1 MDHSASAS
9 SLPLPATVKVI
20 NHPLMASKM
29 SLLRDRRIKPKQF
42 RELVNEVSLI
52 LAIECTSSL
61 DLMETKTL
69 ESPMGRF
76 QGVKLAD
83 KIAIFPILRAGLG
96 MVHGFLTMLPAA
108 RVHHLGLYREKTT
121 LLPVEY
127 YNKLPLSCNVD
138 LGIVVDPMLATAGS
152 AIAAVNMLK
161 DWGLKRIKL
170 CCICAS
176 SAGVSNFRESHPDVD
191 LYVGVVDEELSD
203 HGYILPGL
211 GDAGDRLYKTF
222 F

>member
-1 MDHSASAS
+1 MASKTEVVS
-9 SLPLPATVKVI
+9 TTVFKVV
-20 NHPLMASKM
+20 NHPLCAAKI
-29 SLLRDRRIKPKQF
+29 SLLRDRRVKPKQF
-42 RELVNEVSLI
+42 REIVFEISLM
-52 LAIECTSSL
+52 LAYECTAGL
-61 DLMETKTL
+61 DLMQTKML
-69 ESPMGRF
+69 ESPVGPF

-96 MVHGFLTMLPAA
+96 MVEGFQTMMPAA

-127 YNKLPLSCNVD
+127 YNKLPSECNVD
-138 LGIVVDPMLATAGS
+138 VGIVVDPMLATAGS
-152 AIAAVNMLK
+152 AIAAVSIIK

-176 SAGVSNFRESHPDVD
+176 SQGVNAFRDAHPDVD
-191 LYVGVVDEELSD
+191 LFVATMDEELND
-203 HGYILPGL
+203 HGYIVPGL

-222 F
+222 A